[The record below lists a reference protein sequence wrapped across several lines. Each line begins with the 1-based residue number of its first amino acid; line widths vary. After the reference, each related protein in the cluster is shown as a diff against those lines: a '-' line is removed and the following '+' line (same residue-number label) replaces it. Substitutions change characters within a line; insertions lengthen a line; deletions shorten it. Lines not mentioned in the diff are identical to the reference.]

1 MRIHESFAKAR
12 LGLKQAIHEASRLL
26 ALLTDSISLA
36 VAPAADQ
43 LVLKH
48 LQLAAIEDS
57 GILLTVVLHPGVV
70 KNRLIRTEQTYTPA
84 ELYELSLVLNQK
96 LRGVTY
102 QDLGTTILNE
112 IARDYGDI
120 GKVLV
125 ELLLQGLVEERNEQV
140 FASGAVNILN
150 QPEFRDVERAI
161 ALLEILEEKER
172 LLSLLN
178 SVSTPSGVQVVI
190 GSENE
195 ISSLH
200 DCSVISCTYYVGG
213 DVVGTLGV
221 IGPTRMDYAK
231 VVAAVGLVSH
241 SLSEYLTEQK

>member
-1 MRIHESFAKAR
+1 
-12 LGLKQAIHEASRLL
+12 
-26 ALLTDSISLA
+26 
-36 VAPAADQ
+36 
-43 LVLKH
+43 
-48 LQLAAIEDS
+48 
-57 GILLTVVLHPGVV
+57 
-70 KNRLIRTEQTYTPA
+70 
-84 ELYELSLVLNQK
+84 
-96 LRGVTY
+96 
-102 QDLGTTILNE
+102 
-112 IARDYGDI
+112 
-120 GKVLV
+120 VLV

-231 VVAAVGLVSH
+231 SWPQWDWFPIL
-241 SLSEYLTEQK
+241 